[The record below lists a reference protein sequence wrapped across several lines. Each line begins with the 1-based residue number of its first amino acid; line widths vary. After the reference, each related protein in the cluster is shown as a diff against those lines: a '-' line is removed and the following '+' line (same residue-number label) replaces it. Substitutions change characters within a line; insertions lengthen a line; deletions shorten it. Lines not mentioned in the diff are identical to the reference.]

1 MYEYRATVVSVT
13 DGDTVRL
20 DIDLG
25 FNVILHGTSVRL
37 MGINAP
43 EVSTPEGKVAKTYLK
58 ELIPA
63 GTAVT
68 LQSYRDKTEKYG
80 RVLGTLLIDESL
92 GYKISGGSINNE
104 MLSKGYAVSYMPIS

>member
-43 EVSTPEGKVAKTYLK
+43 EVATPEGKVAKTYLK
-58 ELIPA
+58 ELIPP
-63 GTAVT
+63 GTVVT
-68 LQSYRDKTEKYG
+68 LQSYKDKTEKYG

-92 GYKISGGSINNE
+92 GHKISGGSINNE
-104 MLSKGYAVSYMPIS
+104 MLSKGYAISYMPIS